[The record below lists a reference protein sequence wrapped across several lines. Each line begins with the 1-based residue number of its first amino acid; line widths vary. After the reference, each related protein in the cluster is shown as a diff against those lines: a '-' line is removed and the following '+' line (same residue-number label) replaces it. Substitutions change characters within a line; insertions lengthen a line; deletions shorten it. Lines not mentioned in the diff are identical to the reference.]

1 MTRSQQTLYL
11 CLIVLGVV
19 VRIGNCTELTF
30 ELPDREEQ
38 CFYEEIE
45 KDVNVIFEFQVCH
58 FDSQVAYNVPYTAK
72 GGYRLLVLINAQRPL
87 TMFLKIRLNL
97 NYK

>member
-1 MTRSQQTLYL
+1 MTRSQRTLYS
-11 CLIVLGVV
+11 CLIVLGVIV
-19 VRIGNCTELTF
+19 SIGNSTSTELTF

-58 FDSQVAYNVPYTAK
+58 A
-72 GGYRLLVLINAQRPL
+72 INYMYFIMSCAS
-87 TMFLKIRLNL
+87 T
-97 NYK
+97 